1 MARKPEIAELST
13 RLLMQTLGSDRRYKR
28 IVVFGGI
35 AVVVVGAAVYGV
47 ARTVDARDTAAR
59 EAAYGSLGVCL
70 VGAEP
75 LKDGE
80 APSARVA
87 NIKLGVV
94 GVAPDK
100 RGAKAGELAW
110 PASCFTQAY
119 ALAEHA
125 AGTPLGTAAEAL
137 AKALRADA
145 AATGDEH
152 AEIDKVWA
160 EAAAAKVKAAPPADA
175 VPAPKPAAP
184 LFTADQFKALPKFLS
199 GGFSLANVREEPDP
213 GGKLYFLVDQKDT
226 PEGPVLCTAV
236 ATDTTVKCIKVPEA
250 VATLSPGLR
259 LIGSTEDMAR
269 PFYFA
274 GDRGQLGIFPPDAKN
289 AVASGQT
296 YGATARADG
305 SIGLLMRKEGG
316 KELHLLQQP
325 APGAPGGALPVD
337 QTVLQPT
344 DFDTP
349 TQTGMFWDWIAYRSL
364 GKLGAASHLFARK
377 VEGPVVKPAV
387 DVGEIEEIAP
397 MDKAERDREQVAGC
411 KSDDAIAVRVR
422 GQKGDEVAFFAAG
435 RWSAPV
441 KSTTR
446 GGAFTCHGLEAVST
460 VVEHSPDR
468 DKDYPTIT
476 QSRCNTSGCTPVKVD
491 VRQLL
496 AGLEIAPSDA
506 GGSVAADAGG
516 KLLFVWNAGAVG
528 GLRMRLG
535 APDRLKEAEDV
546 IITDGRDEKT
556 SAGVSSIASMRVL
569 QTNTFALLFLGTTSG
584 VKVLRVEPAT
594 GKLTPLQGTL

>member
-1 MARKPEIAELST
+1 MARKPEIAELNT
-13 RLLMQTLGSDRRYKR
+13 RLLLQTLGSDRRYKR

-59 EAAYGSLGVCL
+59 ESAYGALTACLLG
-70 VGAEP
+70 ADP

-87 NIKLGVV
+87 TIKLGWV

-110 PASCFTQAY
+110 PASCSTQAY
-119 ALAEHA
+119 ALAEHT

-160 EAAAAKVKAAPPADA
+160 EAATAKVKAAPPADA
-175 VPAPKPAAP
+175 ALAPKPAAP
-184 LFTADQFKALPKFLS
+184 LFTGDQFRALPKFLS
-199 GGFSLANVREEPDP
+199 GNFSLANVREEPDP
-213 GGKLYFLVDQKDT
+213 GSKIYFLIDQKDT
-226 PEGPVLCTAV
+226 AEGPVLCTAV
-236 ATDTTVKCIKVPEA
+236 ATDTTVKCMKVPDA

-289 AVASGQT
+289 AVANGQT
-296 YGATARADG
+296 YGATAHADG
-305 SIGLLMRKEGG
+305 SISLLLRKDTG
-316 KELHLLQQP
+316 KELHLVQQP
-325 APGAPGGALPVD
+325 ATGIAVD

-344 DFDTP
+344 DFDSP
-349 TQTGMFWDWIAYRSL
+349 TQTGMFWDWIVDRSL
-364 GKLGAASHLFARK
+364 GKLGAASHLFTRK

-397 MDKAERDREQVAGC
+397 MDKAERDREQIAGC

-446 GGAFTCHGLEAVST
+446 GGAFTCHGLEAIST
-460 VVEHSPDR
+460 MVEHAADR
-468 DKDYPTIT
+468 DKDYPAIT
-476 QSRCNTSGCTPVKVD
+476 QSRCNTSGCTAVKVD

-516 KLLFVWNAGAVG
+516 KLLFVWNAGAAG

-535 APDRLKEAEDV
+535 AADRLKDVEDV
-546 IITDGRDEKT
+546 IITDGRET
-556 SAGVSSIASMRVL
+556 GSTVSSIASMRVL

-584 VKVLRVEPAT
+584 VKLLRVEPAT